1 MGSFTLSAGHE
12 PLPVRQMVP
21 SHAHRDKKYLILGG
35 AGDAGMAAARL
46 LMCEGA
52 HVVIGDV
59 RQQALDKAVSVLCE
73 VAGQQCHKP
82 SGIVVDMGKQQEI
95 ARAISQA
102 DAQLGGIDGLV
113 NYAAIV
119 KHVDPLETPWSDW
132 EQIFSINLY
141 GAFEASRL
149 VAKTMIARG
158 IKGAIVNIASEAGKK
173 GHALSLAYSVSKAS
187 VISFTRILSE
197 VLAPH
202 DININCICPGGM
214 ATNMLHEVSVAYGE
228 VVSQSPD
235 EVFSQL
241 VGSQLRR
248 HVDPVEVARIASFL
262 LSDAAMLIR
271 GQAINADAGDT
282 PY

>member
-1 MGSFTLSAGHE
+1 MGSFTLSAGHA
-12 PLPVRQMVP
+12 PLQVRQIAP
-21 SHAHRDKKYLILGG
+21 SHAHKDKRYLILGG
-35 AGDAGMAAARL
+35 AGDAGLAAAKL
-46 LMCEGA
+46 LMAEGA
-52 HVVIGDV
+52 QIVIGDV
-59 RQQALDKAVSVLCE
+59 RQQALEAAVFALCE
-73 VAGQQCHKP
+73 AAESEHHKP
-82 SGIVVDMGKQQEI
+82 FGLVVDMSNSEEI
-95 ARAISQA
+95 ARAIETT
-102 DAQLGGIDGLV
+102 DTHLGGIDGLV

-132 EQIFSINLY
+132 EQIFAINLY

-149 VAKTMIARG
+149 VAKAMIAKN

-214 ATNMLHEVSVAYGE
+214 AANMLREVAVAYGE
-228 VVSQSPD
+228 VVKQSPD
-235 EVFSQL
+235 AVFNQL

-248 HVDPVEVARIASFL
+248 HIDPLEVARVASFL